1 MKKTELLE
9 FMDKEQLIKVVNSMI
24 DENKNL
30 KNLLNESESFTLT
43 RESRIKNL
51 ELIVSDK
58 NKELEESAEISI
70 DRLLTLESIAREV
83 NKSTIMFKDI
93 EQKENS
99 INSLITIQNCNNI
112 IDRLQDRFDMNE
124 DGLFICNA
132 TKKPF

>member
-30 KNLLNESESFTLT
+30 KNQLNDSESFTLT

>member
-1 MKKTELLE
+1 MKKTELLKL
-9 FMDKEQLIKVVNSMI
+9 MDKEQLIKVVNSLI
-24 DENKNL
+24 DKNKIL
-30 KNLLNESESFTLT
+30 KNQLKESESLTLT

-58 NKELEESAEISI
+58 NKEFHECAEISV
-70 DRLLTLESIAREV
+70 DRLSTLESIAREV
-83 NKSTIMFKDI
+83 NKSKIMFKDI
-93 EQKENS
+93 EQKEHS
-99 INSLITIQNCNNI
+99 INSVITIQNCNNI

>member
-9 FMDKEQLIKVVNSMI
+9 FMEKEQLIRVVNSMI
-24 DENKNL
+24 DKNKNL
-30 KNLLNESESFTLT
+30 ENQLKESESLTLT
-43 RESRIKNL
+43 RCSRIKNL

-58 NKELEESAEISI
+58 NKELEEWKERSFDNLS
-70 DRLLTLESIAREV
+70 TLESIAREV
-83 NKSTIMFKDI
+83 NKSTIMFKDV

-112 IDRLQDRFDMNE
+112 IYRLQDRFNMND

>member
-9 FMDKEQLIKVVNSMI
+9 FMDKEQLVKVVNSLI
-24 DENKNL
+24 DKNKNL
-30 KNLLNESESFTLT
+30 ENQLKKSE
-43 RESRIKNL
+43 
-51 ELIVSDK
+51 ELIETKRNTEDNMLKDMIDK
-58 NKELEESAEISI
+58 NKELEETQKRSWENRGS
-70 DRLLTLESIAREV
+70 LESIAREV

-99 INSLITIQNCNNI
+99 INSLITIQNCRNI

-124 DGLFICNA
+124 DGLLICNA

>member
-9 FMDKEQLIKVVNSMI
+9 FMDKEQLIRVVNSMI

-30 KNLLNESESFTLT
+30 KNQLKESESFTLT

-51 ELIVSDK
+51 EHVVSRK
-58 NKELEESAEISI
+58 NKEFNECAEISI
-70 DRLLTLESIAREV
+70 DRLSTLESIAREV

-99 INSLITIQNCNNI
+99 INSLITIQNCDNI
-112 IDRLQDRFDMNE
+112 IDRLQDRFDMND

>member
-30 KNLLNESESFTLT
+30 KNQLNESESFTLT

-51 ELIVSDK
+51 ELVVSDK

>member
-51 ELIVSDK
+51 ELVVSDK